1 MQRIKKSLTILLA
14 AILSLSVCWFI
25 GQKINP
31 NFEMN
36 KEAELE
42 TSQLTESLSEQSVA
56 PEETSNVSVDFQP
69 DLDTIVYEGSTATGD
84 NPWGIT
90 AGTIHLEDRGESIFL
105 TPNTTALWDNVGQ
118 MEELSFS
125 YELHPWIK
133 ESSDGAGLII
143 WLLDAQ
149 DNIIYTEELLL
160 NASDSLK
167 EFYMDLTQYEEVTRI
182 KLLCNNGASGNDSGD
197 WIILSNF

>member
-36 KEAELE
+36 KEAESE

-69 DLDTIVYEGSTATGD
+69 DLDTIVYEGSIATGD

-118 MEELSFS
+118 ME
-125 YELHPWIK
+125 
-133 ESSDGAGLII
+133 
-143 WLLDAQ
+143 
-149 DNIIYTEELLL
+149 
-160 NASDSLK
+160 
-167 EFYMDLTQYEEVTRI
+167 
-182 KLLCNNGASGNDSGD
+182 
-197 WIILSNF
+197 